1 MEKRQGRTYGPV
13 GGKTMAIFVD
23 DLSMPAVNEWGD
35 QVPHFT
41 FSHFQTV
48 PNFVQD
54 VRSRDE
60 ARYEKAAAV
69 CCWAEHFIL
78 PGLIPSGVV

>member
-35 QVPHFT
+35 QV
-41 FSHFQTV
+41 
-48 PNFVQD
+48 NYC
-54 VRSRDE
+54 
-60 ARYEKAAAV
+60 A
-69 CCWAEHFIL
+69 
-78 PGLIPSGVV
+78 GLLRMLSC